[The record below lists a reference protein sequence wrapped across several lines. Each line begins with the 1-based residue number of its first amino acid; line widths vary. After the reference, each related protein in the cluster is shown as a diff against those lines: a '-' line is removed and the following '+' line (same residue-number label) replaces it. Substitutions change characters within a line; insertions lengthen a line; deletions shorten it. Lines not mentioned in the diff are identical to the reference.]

1 MSKSIY
7 KNTYILKDNTPQHL
21 YDLGFRKNNKL
32 ENGYVYNFPVLKYG
46 KMITLRGRIIA
57 YTDTEEIKIDVMVN
71 DYASYRPFYNIDC
84 GNYDPIINK
93 INANILR
100 EFKKLGI
107 ERKHNNKEVEIKK
120 KQMETIKIKSTD
132 KELILPEKIQ
142 KGCWIDLRAAED
154 VIIMKGDFRLIN
166 LGIAMEIPVGF
177 EAILAPRSSTFK
189 NYGIIQT
196 NGIGVIDGFSTD
208 ENGNIIQGTGYCGD
222 NDIWKMPV
230 YATRNVEIKKNDRI
244 CQFRIQKK
252 QPDIEFVEVEHLG
265 NADRSGFGSTGK

>member
-1 MSKSIY
+1 
-7 KNTYILKDNTPQHL
+7 
-21 YDLGFRKNNKL
+21 
-32 ENGYVYNFPVLKYG
+32 
-46 KMITLRGRIIA
+46 
-57 YTDTEEIKIDVMVN
+57 
-71 DYASYRPFYNIDC
+71 
-84 GNYDPIINK
+84 
-93 INANILR
+93 
-100 EFKKLGI
+100 
-107 ERKHNNKEVEIKK
+107 
-120 KQMETIKIKSTD
+120 METIKIRYTEPD
-132 KELILPEKIQ
+132 LIKLEKIQ

-154 VIIMKGDFRLIN
+154 VMLDKGDFALIS
-166 LGIAMEIPVGF
+166 LGIAMEIPVGY

-252 QPDIEFVEVEHLG
+252 QPDIEFIKVEHLG